1 MQSMFIKTGAVVLA
15 LSAALTLSGCTS
27 TAHQD
32 NLAGKGFVYEK
43 GGFPDRFGIQ
53 LYDDGSFTYYA
64 GAFSSYV
71 GYGMWELDGDTLI
84 LLEDADAN
92 GISNIFKF
100 KVGKDSLSY
109 IAEESDKF
117 MYVDVGDGEKFTE
130 EKLNGFPF

>member
-1 MQSMFIKTGAVVLA
+1 MRLMFIKAGAVVLA
-15 LSAALTLSGCTS
+15 LGAALTLSGCANITY
-27 TAHQD
+27 QD

-53 LYDDGSFTYYA
+53 LYGDGSFTYYA

-71 GYGMWELDGDTLI
+71 GYGAWELDDDTLI
-84 LLEDADAN
+84 LLEDANAN

-130 EKLNGFPF
+130 EELNGFPF